1 MKALY
6 PFVGGTASQHK
17 FNLKNPLDTDAAF
30 RLVFNGGATHSVNG
44 YQPNGTNGYADTK
57 FIPSVNQNLNSN
69 GLGVY
74 ITQNSS
80 GRPDPIIMG
89 SFNGTL
95 QASLLVSTSTNLA
108 TRLNGNT
115 VSNAIT
121 GGLGS
126 FDIQKT
132 SSTVT
137 KIYKNGILLNTG
149 NSGGTLPIV
158 NNFIGTMNYIG
169 TPYGDGCVNS
179 QFRFAYLSD
188 GLSDTEIANLR
199 TSVQTF
205 QTTLGRSI
213 GTQTVSD
220 ADAQAFVTNAGIVD
234 QVEANAVNNLVIGM
248 KADGLW
254 SKMKA
259 IYPFVGGTASTH
271 KFNLKN
277 PLDTDAAFRLVF
289 NGGWTHSSTG
299 ATPNGTNGYADTKL
313 NLNSVLTLNN
323 TSLSIYSRTNNS
335 GNIVDMGATVSST
348 DAFGFSIK
356 WSDNNGYYNVYNTS
370 TNRITINSVSNSSG
384 LTLLSRTL
392 NVNAKAYRNGS
403 QVGSTNTNTQ
413 NNTSLTNKIIFIGAD
428 NAAAPIYYSNRE
440 MAFAS
445 IGDGLT
451 DTEAS
456 NFYTAVQTF
465 QTALNRQV

>member
-1 MKALY
+1 MQYFNLGGGNSIRLATGTPVPTVDPDAQAFITAAAITDPTQQAAINTLVVDLKGYGVWTKMKALY

-17 FNLKNPLDTDAAF
+17 FNLKDSRDLDAAF
-30 RLVFNGGATHSVNG
+30 RLTFNGGWTHSANG
-44 YQPNGTNGYADTK
+44 AQPNGTNGFADTK
-57 FIPSVNQNLNSN
+57 FIPSSNQLLNSN

-95 QASLLVSTSTNLA
+95 QASLLVSTSTNLL
-108 TRLNGNT
+108 TRLNGNI

-169 TPYGDGCVNS
+169 TPYGDGYVNS

-205 QTTLGRSI
+205 QT
-213 GTQTVSD
+213 
-220 ADAQAFVTNAGIVD
+220 
-234 QVEANAVNNLVIGM
+234 
-248 KADGLW
+248 
-254 SKMKA
+254 
-259 IYPFVGGTASTH
+259 
-271 KFNLKN
+271 
-277 PLDTDAAFRLVF
+277 
-289 NGGWTHSSTG
+289 
-299 ATPNGTNGYADTKL
+299 
-313 NLNSVLTLNN
+313 
-323 TSLSIYSRTNNS
+323 
-335 GNIVDMGATVSST
+335 
-348 DAFGFSIK
+348 
-356 WSDNNGYYNVYNTS
+356 
-370 TNRITINSVSNSSG
+370 
-384 LTLLSRTL
+384 
-392 NVNAKAYRNGS
+392 
-403 QVGSTNTNTQ
+403 
-413 NNTSLTNKIIFIGAD
+413 
-428 NAAAPIYYSNRE
+428 
-440 MAFAS
+440 
-445 IGDGLT
+445 
-451 DTEAS
+451 
-456 NFYTAVQTF
+456 
-465 QTALNRQV
+465 ALNRNV